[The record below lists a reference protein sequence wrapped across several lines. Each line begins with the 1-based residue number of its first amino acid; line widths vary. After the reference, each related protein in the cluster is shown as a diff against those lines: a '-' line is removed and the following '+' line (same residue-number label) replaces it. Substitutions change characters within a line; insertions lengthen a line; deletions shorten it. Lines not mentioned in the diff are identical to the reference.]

1 MAHAALRRYLQGRAQ
16 PARLSEYARAL
27 RVWGP
32 LTGALRVLQA

>member
-1 MAHAALRRYLQGRAQ
+1 MPRCGRYLQGRAQ
-16 PARLSEYARAL
+16 PVRLSEYARAL